1 MAFDP
6 TLPFE
11 EVDELEPINEEPIV
25 KPAAS
30 SFDIN
35 QPFEEVDESSIGTQA
50 SIPYQYD
57 KSRFRPKAKTPEEKE
72 VGTIEG
78 ITNAAKNA
86 FDSSRQAMDVIGGV
100 TPEEAK
106 NISKI
111 EYDKQS
117 RKLAPGYDEYQ
128 KAEGMDAVWAF
139 AKNPIE
145 VTSNIIAE
153 GLAGSLP
160 ALGAGLAA
168 GGVGAAAGSVFPV
181 IGTGVGFT
189 AGQVAGTF
197 AGSLATEYGGKILEE
212 MQNEGMDIQDPES
225 IQKFFA
231 NQTLVDAAK
240 DKALKRGVP
249 IAAFDAI
256 SAGIGGKLARLTG
269 KQFVTKTGEAAA
281 EVGVQAGLG
290 GGGEVAG
297 SLVAGDPIEGKAVFG
312 EIIGEAGP
320 GAAEIVTGR
329 IADRQAR
336 LKAQADAKVKAASE
350 LSTTLEENNA
360 PLTANV
366 IKSQTATSMEQ
377 DKLAADLEDQLDA
390 IQTAP
395 KAKPTKA
402 GKLPTDFLPV
412 ETPGATYGR
421 EEGIYDVFSGIRRKP
436 LDITQPAEPTA
447 QPPII
452 DATQEIIQQEGVRQE
467 PQDGTQVRPTAE
479 AIVSDSLQPPARG
492 EEEGQVIFGLQSVAD
507 NTATREQISA
517 LSEAGLVDI
526 VKGKPVIN
534 EDGAAILAQP
544 AAPAIVEQEPV
555 TTPALEEA
563 VTPAPIAEAP
573 VVSEEGGQVSEVTP
587 TPTIAEEPQVSPE
600 IQDIIQR
607 AESAATREEAS
618 QIGRDFAALDPSL
631 PPPPSAEYEI
641 VKAISD
647 KAGRRPYNADVLTE
661 ENITAAK
668 EAGLVTKT
676 KVPKL
681 TESGRNLVT
690 DGARVARDR
699 EMAIGDI
706 TDRVT
711 DQTVSAWDAKNDP
724 ASSAF
729 QARIATQQAAPTI
742 AEAAPVAIVPP
753 KVENVSS
760 IPTLEESK
768 KWDDLSAYQKP
779 IIESQETESLDLL
792 ASRVGVKRQGVS
804 DIKLQEKIITNTH
817 PDDIQDALVE
827 LKLSP
832 PAPVTEQAAPA
843 EAPAPEVA
851 PIQRNTRDET
861 YENLL
866 NAGSPAGK
874 NMVELTEKQITPA
887 IRKKLRSE
895 RDVQRNLPGRPEET
909 ASFYLKPKADVT
921 GNPSDRGW
929 ILKDK
934 RPDLIAR
941 STPALVEQKP
951 SKPLSVME
959 QANANFTKKYG
970 MTPDEARNKFLKEKK
985 LTSEKLNKLPLDKQK
1000 ELFEE
1005 YNSWKENLI
1014 TAQEPVGIA
1023 VGNRVKLG
1031 KSPQTYTIEEVI
1043 PQTAND
1049 KKFGEQ
1055 YYNVKNEKT
1064 GETQVVEK
1072 NDMKPVRAKGDV
1084 RLNPLGYDIADV
1096 VEDINQGKTDTPLR
1110 AVNQVIEEATEL
1122 RNRVAA
1128 ESTRR
1133 KQPRKMGKAAILE
1146 RIARERSA
1154 GNINEKTA
1162 KALTDFIN
1170 RVNEDAIWDTAI
1182 SIRAKGVSNFDF
1194 GDNLVTFFLNQD
1206 KGDLGASVG
1215 IHEFWHGL
1223 SRFLPDA
1230 EVEKINKDY
1239 TKELADY
1246 LKKNPWFL
1254 AFVGRYS
1261 LTPEQFEA
1269 YKKFNPE
1276 EAETKLTPVKD
1287 EQGNIVKYKIKF
1299 DKDNYRYIMLDEFI
1313 AEKMTDLVLG
1323 KQQEPNTFLGKL
1335 AKVLRE
1341 FIALIKASSGFD
1353 VYEKFYQA
1361 VTSTNG
1367 KLTLQR
1373 QSGVAPAM
1381 QIYEPLEYDY
1391 STRRMGADLKSITPI
1406 TPEEVTAFEK
1416 ASSNKVMAR
1425 NPELAVA
1432 AVRMKNGEITVD
1444 EYADLV
1450 DSIDPFTAKGP
1461 DPIPTKEKI
1470 QKYIAAD
1477 KTGQVMQPIESG
1489 KEVEFRIDIP
1499 TYNRSTAAGDTVY
1512 AVTAHEPVATDAK
1525 GVGKVISF
1533 VGVAKVNNPTFM
1545 TRSVSG
1551 KGAAIDIAT
1560 GAGKFPLAT
1569 VKGKYE
1575 PITELPADIND
1586 PNVWTEVG
1594 YNPIRSSYFV
1604 DVRTKNAVIG
1614 GDEAIMVGSRVFVK
1628 NPQMEARP
1636 KGLIGPE
1643 KRYMAVEAEPN
1654 IENAERID
1662 FDNAL
1667 QLVESLTGETGDAI
1681 KALAA
1686 SSQKL
1691 SAALQNIKVQT
1702 GSPSFD
1708 GSVIRIRRTDNTL
1721 QTKAH
1726 EVTHAILDKAIDEVP
1741 EFSKAIGKV
1750 RSEFLDAA
1758 DSNSRTYAGVS
1769 KETRI
1774 KMGIVEVIFSQAL
1787 SMYESFGKNRDVSF
1801 SKYFSDNLQFIARAS
1816 AGGRLG
1822 TYKITDQ
1829 DVRFAYA
1836 LTGKHEFLA
1845 AMMSDSEFR
1854 DLSKT
1859 LVPYKEPK
1867 QKSLFQKF
1875 IEAIKKIF
1883 GKKIAKEIP
1892 STQLDVTMRL
1902 IEDVINNEA
1911 YAPGPYTRQYG
1922 RSFQLQEM
1930 EAEPRTEQVAGRT
1943 DRGTDIITTPEGI
1956 IRQTN
1961 EVLRTKFFDGTTVSD
1976 ESTKNAWSYI
1986 ERLLD
1991 IESGNANELAGE
2003 INDVV
2008 DADTN
2013 SDSRMGASLLS
2024 VSLTNYAAKLAA
2036 QGDSRMLSYL
2046 VRRVNRMPVDKYAGG
2061 RSDAGRALRAAREYD
2076 IDGYAAI
2083 KVEQDAKTERT
2094 AAEIFG
2100 NNKPSKEQVDAVS
2113 GAIDAA
2119 DNATI
2124 GTPEEVASDVEKIEK
2139 RTKRNITKKLET
2151 LLKKGSL
2158 KEMIASI
2165 KNTPLEEQQAPGWI
2179 EKVIKGYL
2187 EQAGLTGDAAT
2198 TAAKLYDSILS
2209 ERFVAAKQKAF
2220 EETLGRSAP
2229 WNNYLS
2235 RNSRMAK
2242 DSLKK
2247 IQVAIRTG
2255 VLDPSKTIESVIAK
2269 ENGWDGFTKEQF
2281 EKIVQL
2287 DNIINNPDNDDVT
2300 RREAMSDLNKII
2312 VDAKLPV
2319 RFKDALGAYYVGN
2332 ALMGIPTVTVNIAS
2346 PIGFTVRNMMTDIG
2360 KYAFTDPARIPIAF
2374 ESFLDSM
2381 RSLYDQTSYA
2391 FKNQIYLN
2399 DVVEYLQGQNVLREL
2414 FDKGKKQ
2421 WANGEYAAGFVNMA
2435 VGMTQITGRVLSSLD
2450 QGAIAMLEN
2459 QNITRYAM
2467 EALAANTK
2475 GRVPKDKLKE
2485 FANMVLH
2492 TKRRVI
2498 AESIAS
2504 GMPRDRAGVLADL
2517 AVKSEVISALSSE
2530 GVNPMDVLDASINDA
2545 LLSVGRNKA
2554 ITIKGAE
2561 KENTNLSDE
2570 GMLSYLPI
2578 SFLQTIASGAARQGS
2593 GMQIFS
2599 KMLYGFA
2606 LVPARVFHNVAWFSP
2621 YGFIRLGVDKYKKS
2635 KGQDSPYAMSLQTDA
2650 QFKQRLTEAIAG
2662 SIVMLGL
2669 AALRAGSS
2677 DDEDDRQFRIV
2688 ITGNGPS
2695 ATTDRQYFDS
2705 WNKKWKPYSIH
2716 IVVGDTIIPINIGR
2730 GGEALFFPIML
2741 AGAMDD
2747 WEIKK
2752 KQNDTK
2758 KEPEDLSAMA
2768 SMLGS
2773 SFFALAQRGPYAA
2786 FTKPLFD
2793 ASKDGRVTEELAS
2806 QAGYFGKTFI
2816 PFLGTSV
2823 ARNITD
2829 FINDPVDRSS
2839 VEGAIYANTPIVGP
2853 WMGAKALNALGQPV
2867 RADDWGD
2874 KLFKLGVPVVFSF
2887 PKNTPMNELNELI
2900 LKQGSGPSIPTRTNA
2915 QKRFGDILTDDEF
2928 ESYVREYG
2936 KVMSDRMFKN
2946 RSKLER
2952 MKPSDY
2958 DDELEKYAR
2967 GYSAG
2972 DFKVK
2977 GASDMAVQAVK
2988 RMRQ

>member
-57 KSRFRPKAKTPEEKE
+57 KSRFRPKGATALGAKPKVEEE
-72 VGTIEG
+72 SV
-78 ITNAAKNA
+78 
-86 FDSSRQAMDVIGGV
+86 FRQALDIPVNIARGGV
-100 TPEEAK
+100 QGIKMMTDILGADNPVSKSLSGVEGYMADLLSAQAK
-106 NISKI
+106 EDQTEIARI
-111 EYDKQS
+111 MQDAEDKGFGEQVKAGIKAFS
-117 RKLAPGYDEYQ
+117 IAPVDTLSQALGTMAPVLA
-128 KAEGMDAVWAF
+128 
-139 AKNPIE
+139 
-145 VTSNIIAE
+145 T
-153 GLAGSLP
+153 GLAGSAAKLGSLGIR
-160 ALGAGLAA
+160 AVQTGVGAGMGAGMTKGNIYSEVKDELVKAGIGEQEAEKAAVDAQSYGGKNLDQILLGAGLGAA
-168 GGVGAAAGSVFPV
+168 STIGAESIITRMLTKQGTAPTAGMVSRVLKGGITEAIPETAQAAQEQLATNIALQREGFDVPTMRGVVSAGTMEGIAGAAMGGV
-181 IGTGVGFT
+181 VG
-189 AGQVAGTF
+189 G
-197 AGSLATEYGGKILEE
+197 LERPSP
-212 MQNEGMDIQDPES
+212 IK
-225 IQKFFA
+225 QK
-231 NQTLVDAAK
+231 TL
-240 DKALKRGVP
+240 
-249 IAAFDAI
+249 
-256 SAGIGGKLARLTG
+256 T
-269 KQFVTKTGEAAA
+269 
-281 EVGVQAGLG
+281 
-290 GGGEVAG
+290 
-297 SLVAGDPIEGKAVFG
+297 
-312 EIIGEAGP
+312 
-320 GAAEIVTGR
+320 
-329 IADRQAR
+329 
-336 LKAQADAKVKAASE
+336 
-350 LSTTLEENNA
+350 EENFEATNDIARKVAENGA
-360 PLTANV
+360 PLTASV
-366 IKSQTATSMEQ
+366 LQ
-377 DKLAADLEDQLDA
+377 DKSSSILRQDELARQLDEQLEAVKTTEAPPTA
-390 IQTAP
+390 IPTKDDYVARYSAIAQVAPEELTRAEQSFTSELATAATEEARANAQNALEAIKEVKATRVAAP
-395 KAKPTKA
+395 EAKPAKA

-447 QPPII
+447 QPIPT

-467 PQDGTQVRPTAE
+467 PQDGTQVETEE
-479 AIVSDSLQPPARG
+479 AGVSGGLQPPARG
-492 EEEGQVIFGLQSVAD
+492 EEEGQVIFGLRSVAD

-573 VVSEEGGQVSEVTP
+573 VVSEEGAQVSEITP

-600 IQDIIQR
+600 IENLIQR

-647 KAGRRPYNADVLTE
+647 KAGRRPYNADALTE

-681 TESGRNLVT
+681 TESGRSLVT
-690 DGARVARDR
+690 DGDRVARDR

-729 QARIATQQAAPTI
+729 QARIATQQAEPTI
-742 AEAAPVAIVPP
+742 A
-753 KVENVSS
+753 
-760 IPTLEESK
+760 PT
-768 KWDDLSAYQKP
+768 
-779 IIESQETESLDLL
+779 
-792 ASRVGVKRQGVS
+792 
-804 DIKLQEKIITNTH
+804 
-817 PDDIQDALVE
+817 
-827 LKLSP
+827 
-832 PAPVTEQAAPA
+832 APVTEPVVEPSRTGITEPAITAEEQVVTEREAAPTEAVTTPTTGNPFEFFSIRNTEKSPQLGSRFGQDIEPSGKYMVESTPSASQNLDSRFEKGTVRFENPLVVEFGGGYGDSSNWKNILSNQYGGKTGAELSQAIRDAGYDGIVTIEPSKGPNRPAYTSEIVDIRSFKPKAQSVEAAPA

-851 PIQRNTRDET
+851 PASDIKSISDS
-861 YENLL
+861 L
-866 NAGSPAGK
+866 
-874 NMVELTEKQITPA
+874 IT
-887 IRKKLRSE
+887 
-895 RDVQRNLPGRPEET
+895 GRVGRL
-909 ASFYLKPKADVT
+909 Y
-921 GNPSDRGW
+921 
-929 ILKDK
+929 
-934 RPDLIAR
+934 
-941 STPALVEQKP
+941 
-951 SKPLSVME
+951 E
-959 QANANFTKKYG
+959 QANQVSGGRGTSVGSGGVREQIEAASLVEMRKAIDNGASLQDAASLAKASSREMIKSHNAKRKGDVNWQINENYSDSQIDQTASDILDVQEGRAEIGTKGYIVSKQTT
-970 MTPDEARNKFLKEKK
+970 TP
-985 LTSEKLNKLPLDKQK
+985 
-1000 ELFEE
+1000 
-1005 YNSWKENLI
+1005 
-1014 TAQEPVGIA
+1014 AQPEGIA

-1043 PQTAND
+1043 PQSAND

-1072 NDMKPVRAKGDV
+1072 NDMKPVSSRRRKMASEPDPLPENERYGQVKLNQRIQRYFGGKIPDRVYVVDDAVDKEKKYQAAYYPDLGILIVNNAYIKKNANVGDIIAHELGHYAFGDKKFKAAFDNFYNSLSPEDKAKIDK
-1084 RLNPLGYDIADV
+1084 I
-1096 VEDINQGKTDTPLR
+1096 VEESYNEETEESQ
-1110 AVNQVIEEATEL
+1110 IEESKVIAFTSYTIV
-1122 RNRVAA
+1122 NPQ
-1128 ESTRR
+1128 RR
-1133 KQPRKMGKAAILE
+1133 SLWNAVLDALKAFA
-1146 RIARERSA
+1146 
-1154 GNINEKTA
+1154 
-1162 KALTDFIN
+1162 
-1170 RVNEDAIWDTAI
+1170 
-1182 SIRAKGVSNFDF
+1182 
-1194 GDNLVTFFLNQD
+1194 
-1206 KGDLGASVG
+1206 
-1215 IHEFWHGL
+1215 
-1223 SRFLPDA
+1223 
-1230 EVEKINKDY
+1230 
-1239 TKELADY
+1239 
-1246 LKKNPWFL
+1246 
-1254 AFVGRYS
+1254 
-1261 LTPEQFEA
+1261 
-1269 YKKFNPE
+1269 
-1276 EAETKLTPVKD
+1276 
-1287 EQGNIVKYKIKF
+1287 
-1299 DKDNYRYIMLDEFI
+1299 
-1313 AEKMTDLVLG
+1313 
-1323 KQQEPNTFLGKL
+1323 
-1335 AKVLRE
+1335 
-1341 FIALIKASSGFD
+1341 
-1353 VYEKFYQA
+1353 
-1361 VTSTNG
+1361 
-1367 KLTLQR
+1367 
-1373 QSGVAPAM
+1373 
-1381 QIYEPLEYDY
+1381 
-1391 STRRMGADLKSITPI
+1391 
-1406 TPEEVTAFEK
+1406 
-1416 ASSNKVMAR
+1416 NKV
-1425 NPELAVA
+1425 
-1432 AVRMKNGEITVD
+1432 
-1444 EYADLV
+1444 
-1450 DSIDPFTAKGP
+1450 
-1461 DPIPTKEKI
+1461 
-1470 QKYIAAD
+1470 
-1477 KTGQVMQPIESG
+1477 
-1489 KEVEFRIDIP
+1489 
-1499 TYNRSTAAGDTVY
+1499 
-1512 AVTAHEPVATDAK
+1512 
-1525 GVGKVISF
+1525 
-1533 VGVAKVNNPTFM
+1533 
-1545 TRSVSG
+1545 
-1551 KGAAIDIAT
+1551 
-1560 GAGKFPLAT
+1560 
-1569 VKGKYE
+1569 
-1575 PITELPADIND
+1575 
-1586 PNVWTEVG
+1586 
-1594 YNPIRSSYFV
+1594 
-1604 DVRTKNAVIG
+1604 
-1614 GDEAIMVGSRVFVK
+1614 
-1628 NPQMEARP
+1628 
-1636 KGLIGPE
+1636 
-1643 KRYMAVEAEPN
+1643 
-1654 IENAERID
+1654 
-1662 FDNAL
+1662 
-1667 QLVESLTGETGDAI
+1667 
-1681 KALAA
+1681 
-1686 SSQKL
+1686 
-1691 SAALQNIKVQT
+1691 
-1702 GSPSFD
+1702 
-1708 GSVIRIRRTDNTL
+1708 
-1721 QTKAH
+1721 
-1726 EVTHAILDKAIDEVP
+1726 
-1741 EFSKAIGKV
+1741 
-1750 RSEFLDAA
+1750 
-1758 DSNSRTYAGVS
+1758 
-1769 KETRI
+1769 
-1774 KMGIVEVIFSQAL
+1774 
-1787 SMYESFGKNRDVSF
+1787 FGKNF
-1801 SKYFSDNLQFIARAS
+1801 QMSDPNRTALAILSTAKR
-1816 AGGRLG
+1816 
-1822 TYKITDQ
+1822 
-1829 DVRFAYA
+1829 RFAA
-1836 LTGKHEFLA
+1836 GEEIVREGEVEGPR
-1845 AMMSDSEFR
+1845 MMA
-1854 DLSKT
+1854 
-1859 LVPYKEPK
+1859 V
-1867 QKSLFQKF
+1867 
-1875 IEAIKKIF
+1875 
-1883 GKKIAKEIP
+1883 
-1892 STQLDVTMRL
+1892 
-1902 IEDVINNEA
+1902 
-1911 YAPGPYTRQYG
+1911 
-1922 RSFQLQEM
+1922 

-1943 DRGTDIITTPEGI
+1943 DRGTPIITTPVGI
-1956 IRQTN
+1956 IKQTN
-1961 EVLRTKFFDGTTVSD
+1961 EVLRKNFFDGTTVSD
-1976 ESTKNAWSYI
+1976 EATKNAWLYI
-1986 ERLLD
+1986 SRLLD
-1991 IESGNANELAGE
+1991 IKSGEANNLAGQ
-2003 INDVV
+2003 INDLV
-2008 DADTN
+2008 DVETN
-2013 SDSRMGASLLS
+2013 SDSRMGASLFS
-2024 VSLTNYAAKLAA
+2024 VSLANYSAKLAA
-2036 QGDSRMLSYL
+2036 LGDSTMLSFL
-2046 VRRVNRMPVDKYAGG
+2046 VRRINRMPVDNRAGG
-2061 RSDAGRALRAAREYD
+2061 RKEAGEALRAAREYD
-2076 IDGYAAI
+2076 IDGYGAL
-2083 KVEQDAKTERT
+2083 KVEQKAKRDRT
-2094 AAEIFG
+2094 AAEIFARG
-2100 NNKPSKEQVDAVS
+2100 NPTKEQVDAVS
-2113 GAIDAA
+2113 DAIDAA

-2165 KNTPLEEQQAPGWI
+2165 KNTPLEEQQTPGWI

-2381 RSLYDQTSYA
+2381 RSWYDQTSYA

-2475 GRVPKDKLKE
+2475 GKIPKDKLKE

-2530 GVNPMDVLDASINDA
+2530 GISPIDTLDASINDA

-2561 KENTNLSDE
+2561 NETTNLSDE

-2621 YGFIRLGVDKYKKS
+2621 YGFVRLWVDNMKKN

-2900 LKQGSGPSIPTRTNA
+2900 LKQGGGPSIPTRTNA

>member
-1 MAFDP
+1 MVGASVVQTMPDGKV
-6 TLPFE
+6 
-11 EVDELEPINEEPIV
+11 EVRL
-25 KPAAS
+25 
-30 SFDIN
+30 
-35 QPFEEVDESSIGTQA
+35 QQ
-50 SIPYQYD
+50 
-57 KSRFRPKAKTPEEKE
+57 
-72 VGTIEG
+72 
-78 ITNAAKNA
+78 
-86 FDSSRQAMDVIGGV
+86 GGYA
-100 TPEEAK
+100 T
-106 NISKI
+106 
-111 EYDKQS
+111 
-117 RKLAPGYDEYQ
+117 LAPNE
-128 KAEGMDAVWAF
+128 
-139 AKNPIE
+139 IE
-145 VTSNIIAE
+145 
-153 GLAGSLP
+153 
-160 ALGAGLAA
+160 
-168 GGVGAAAGSVFPV
+168 SV
-181 IGTGVGFT
+181 
-189 AGQVAGTF
+189 
-197 AGSLATEYGGKILEE
+197 
-212 MQNEGMDIQDPES
+212 
-225 IQKFFA
+225 
-231 NQTLVDAAK
+231 
-240 DKALKRGVP
+240 R
-249 IAAFDAI
+249 
-256 SAGIGGKLARLTG
+256 
-269 KQFVTKTGEAAA
+269 
-281 EVGVQAGLG
+281 
-290 GGGEVAG
+290 
-297 SLVAGDPIEGKAVFG
+297 
-312 EIIGEAGP
+312 
-320 GAAEIVTGR
+320 
-329 IADRQAR
+329 
-336 LKAQADAKVKAASE
+336 KAQ
-350 LSTTLEENNA
+350 
-360 PLTANV
+360 
-366 IKSQTATSMEQ
+366 
-377 DKLAADLEDQLDA
+377 
-390 IQTAP
+390 
-395 KAKPTKA
+395 PT
-402 GKLPTDFLPV
+402 
-412 ETPGATYGR
+412 
-421 EEGIYDVFSGIRRKP
+421 
-436 LDITQPAEPTA
+436 
-447 QPPII
+447 
-452 DATQEIIQQEGVRQE
+452 
-467 PQDGTQVRPTAE
+467 
-479 AIVSDSLQPPARG
+479 
-492 EEEGQVIFGLQSVAD
+492 
-507 NTATREQISA
+507 
-517 LSEAGLVDI
+517 
-526 VKGKPVIN
+526 
-534 EDGAAILAQP
+534 
-544 AAPAIVEQEPV
+544 
-555 TTPALEEA
+555 
-563 VTPAPIAEAP
+563 
-573 VVSEEGGQVSEVTP
+573 
-587 TPTIAEEPQVSPE
+587 
-600 IQDIIQR
+600 
-607 AESAATREEAS
+607 
-618 QIGRDFAALDPSL
+618 
-631 PPPPSAEYEI
+631 
-641 VKAISD
+641 
-647 KAGRRPYNADVLTE
+647 
-661 ENITAAK
+661 
-668 EAGLVTKT
+668 
-676 KVPKL
+676 
-681 TESGRNLVT
+681 
-690 DGARVARDR
+690 
-699 EMAIGDI
+699 
-706 TDRVT
+706 
-711 DQTVSAWDAKNDP
+711 
-724 ASSAF
+724 
-729 QARIATQQAAPTI
+729 
-742 AEAAPVAIVPP
+742 
-753 KVENVSS
+753 
-760 IPTLEESK
+760 
-768 KWDDLSAYQKP
+768 
-779 IIESQETESLDLL
+779 
-792 ASRVGVKRQGVS
+792 
-804 DIKLQEKIITNTH
+804 
-817 PDDIQDALVE
+817 
-827 LKLSP
+827 
-832 PAPVTEQAAPA
+832 PAPVTEQVAPA

-851 PIQRNTRDET
+851 KPTGGVDYYKQLGEQDALDTNRKKKRSVPQNFKLA
-861 YENLL
+861 YENGWS
-866 NAGSPAGK
+866 AAKRKAREEAP
-874 NMVELTEKQITPA
+874 TPA
-887 IRKKLRSE
+887 VSE
-895 RDVQRNLPGRPEET
+895 TIT
-909 ASFYLKPKADVT
+909 APAE
-921 GNPSDRGW
+921 
-929 ILKDK
+929 
-934 RPDLIAR
+934 AA
-941 STPALVEQKP
+941 TPAQP
-951 SKPLSVME
+951 
-959 QANANFTKKYG
+959 A
-970 MTPDEARNKFLKEKK
+970 
-985 LTSEKLNKLPLDKQK
+985 
-1000 ELFEE
+1000 
-1005 YNSWKENLI
+1005 
-1014 TAQEPVGIA
+1014 GIA
-1023 VGNRVKLG
+1023 VGNRVQLG
-1031 KSPQTYTIEEVI
+1031 NSPQTYIVEEVI
-1043 PQTAND
+1043 PQTESEKANKD
-1049 KKFGEQ
+1049 Q
-1055 YYNVKNEKT
+1055 YYSVRSERKNRD
-1064 GETQVVEK
+1064 GEYDVQAVLRK
-1072 NDMKPVRAKGDV
+1072 DMKLVGGKAKGDK
-1084 RLNPLGYDIADV
+1084 RYNPLGYDITEA
-1096 VEDINQGKTDTPLR
+1096 VEDIKAGNTDTPLR

-1122 RNRVAA
+1122 RNRVSA
-1128 ESTRR
+1128 ESARR

-1239 TKELADY
+1239 TKELAGY
-1246 LKKNPWFL
+1246 LKENPWFL

-1269 YKKFNPE
+1269 YKKFNPK

-1287 EQGNIVKYKIKF
+1287 DQGNIVKYNIKF

-1341 FIALIKASSGFD
+1341 FMALIKARLGID
-1353 VYEKFYQA
+1353 AYEKFYQA

-1381 QIYEPLEYDY
+1381 QIYEPVEYDY
-1391 STRRMGADLKSITPI
+1391 STRRMELQTQDARFAELEARAKAGDKEAEAEAQKMVDEAAKEAGYDSENLLFHGTTHIFNVFKKDRANIQNDLGKGYYFTNTGNDAQVNYAGEGPDLTNRIERLAEQLESNEEIPREEAISKAKEILSGNEQRIINAYLKLDNPFIIGRPNETFLDYNENFDPETEEYGEPSGKLLEFIENFREVASKYDGA
-1406 TPEEVTAFEK
+1406 TPEEGVQKLMEAAIGYDGLGASEIIK
-1416 ASSNKVMAR
+1416 ILKEDGSGIIYAEDSNGDLASSEIIREAIEATGFDGIVDTLVNQKFGSQKRIGKAMAGM
-1425 NPELAVA
+1425 EQGTVHTVA
-1432 AVRMKNGEITVD
+1432 FNSNQIKSSA
-1444 EYADLV
+1444 
-1450 DSIDPFTAKGP
+1450 PFTYDDAGALIPLSERFQPTSP
-1461 DPIPTKEKI
+1461 D
-1470 QKYIAAD
+1470 
-1477 KTGQVMQPIESG
+1477 
-1489 KEVEFRIDIP
+1489 
-1499 TYNRSTAAGDTVY
+1499 
-1512 AVTAHEPVATDAK
+1512 
-1525 GVGKVISF
+1525 
-1533 VGVAKVNNPTFM
+1533 
-1545 TRSVSG
+1545 
-1551 KGAAIDIAT
+1551 
-1560 GAGKFPLAT
+1560 
-1569 VKGKYE
+1569 
-1575 PITELPADIND
+1575 
-1586 PNVWTEVG
+1586 
-1594 YNPIRSSYFV
+1594 IR
-1604 DVRTKNAVIG
+1604 
-1614 GDEAIMVGSRVFVK
+1614 M
-1628 NPQMEARP
+1628 
-1636 KGLIGPE
+1636 
-1643 KRYMAVEAEPN
+1643 MAVEAEPN

-1667 QLVESLTGETGDAI
+1667 QLAESLTGETGDAI

-1750 RSEFLDAA
+1750 RSEFFDAT
-1758 DSNSRTYAGVS
+1758 DSKSRIYAGTT

-1774 KMGIVEVIFSQAL
+1774 KMGIVDVIFSQAL

-1801 SKYFSDNLQFIARAS
+1801 SKYFSDNLQFIAKAS

-1836 LTGKHEFLA
+1836 LTGNHEFLA

-1883 GKKIAKEIP
+1883 GKKIAEEIP

-1943 DRGTDIITTPEGI
+1943 DRGTPIITTPVGI
-1956 IRQTN
+1956 IKQTN
-1961 EVLRTKFFDGTTVSD
+1961 EVLRKNFFDGTTVSD
-1976 ESTKNAWSYI
+1976 EATKKAWEYI

-1991 IESGNANELAGE
+1991 IKSGEANNLAGQ
-2003 INDVV
+2003 INDLV
-2008 DADTN
+2008 DVETN
-2013 SDSRMGASLLS
+2013 SDSRMGASLFS
-2024 VSLTNYAAKLAA
+2024 VSLANYSAKLAA
-2036 QGDSRMLSYL
+2036 LGDDTMRSFL
-2046 VRRVNRMPVDKYAGG
+2046 VRRINRMPVDNRAGG
-2061 RSDAGRALRAAREYD
+2061 RKEAGEALRAAREYD
-2076 IDGYAAI
+2076 IDGYGAL
-2083 KVEQDAKTERT
+2083 KVEQKAKRDRT
-2094 AAEIFG
+2094 AAEIFARG
-2100 NNKPSKEQVDAVS
+2100 NPTKEQVDAVS
-2113 GAIDAA
+2113 DAIDAA

-2124 GTPEEVASDVEKIEK
+2124 GTPEEVASDVEKVEK

-2209 ERFVAAKQKAF
+2209 ERFVEAKQKAF

-2281 EKIVQL
+2281 ERIVQL

-2561 KENTNLSDE
+2561 NETTNLSDE

-2621 YGFIRLGVDKYKKS
+2621 YGFIS
-2635 KGQDSPYAMSLQTDA
+2635 K
-2650 QFKQRLTEAIAG
+2650 
-2662 SIVMLGL
+2662 
-2669 AALRAGSS
+2669 
-2677 DDEDDRQFRIV
+2677 
-2688 ITGNGPS
+2688 
-2695 ATTDRQYFDS
+2695 
-2705 WNKKWKPYSIH
+2705 NK
-2716 IVVGDTIIPINIGR
+2716 
-2730 GGEALFFPIML
+2730 
-2741 AGAMDD
+2741 
-2747 WEIKK
+2747 
-2752 KQNDTK
+2752 
-2758 KEPEDLSAMA
+2758 
-2768 SMLGS
+2768 
-2773 SFFALAQRGPYAA
+2773 
-2786 FTKPLFD
+2786 
-2793 ASKDGRVTEELAS
+2793 
-2806 QAGYFGKTFI
+2806 
-2816 PFLGTSV
+2816 
-2823 ARNITD
+2823 
-2829 FINDPVDRSS
+2829 
-2839 VEGAIYANTPIVGP
+2839 
-2853 WMGAKALNALGQPV
+2853 
-2867 RADDWGD
+2867 
-2874 KLFKLGVPVVFSF
+2874 
-2887 PKNTPMNELNELI
+2887 
-2900 LKQGSGPSIPTRTNA
+2900 
-2915 QKRFGDILTDDEF
+2915 
-2928 ESYVREYG
+2928 
-2936 KVMSDRMFKN
+2936 
-2946 RSKLER
+2946 
-2952 MKPSDY
+2952 
-2958 DDELEKYAR
+2958 
-2967 GYSAG
+2967 
-2972 DFKVK
+2972 
-2977 GASDMAVQAVK
+2977 
-2988 RMRQ
+2988 

>member
-1 MAFDP
+1 MPITFLD
-6 TLPFE
+6 E
-11 EVDELEPINEEPIV
+11 EEDIEPIV
-25 KPAAS
+25 PPTKRKITFLDEEDDEVMQPAP
-30 SFDIN
+30 SF
-35 QPFEEVDESSIGTQA
+35 
-50 SIPYQYD
+50 IPYQYD

-225 IQKFFA
+225 IQKFFS

-256 SAGIGGKLARLTG
+256 SAGIGGKLGRVIG

-281 EVGVQAGLG
+281 ELGVQAGLG

-447 QPPII
+447 QPPIT
-452 DATQEIIQQEGVRQE
+452 DATQEIIQQEGVRPE

-492 EEEGQVIFGLQSVAD
+492 EEEGQVIFGLRSVAD

-573 VVSEEGGQVSEVTP
+573 IVSEEGGQVSEIT
-587 TPTIAEEPQVSPE
+587 TAPTIGEEPQVSPE
-600 IQDIIQR
+600 IENLIQR
-607 AESAATREEAS
+607 AESATTREEAS

-631 PPPPSAEYEI
+631 PPPPSAEYDI

-647 KAGRRPYNADVLTE
+647 KANRRPYNADALTE

-681 TESGRNLVT
+681 TESGRSLVT

-699 EMAIGDI
+699 EIAIGDI

-724 ASSAF
+724 VSSAF

-742 AEAAPVAIVPP
+742 AEPAPV
-753 KVENVSS
+753 E
-760 IPTLEESK
+760 
-768 KWDDLSAYQKP
+768 P
-779 IIESQETESLDLL
+779 IT
-792 ASRVGVKRQGVS
+792 
-804 DIKLQEKIITNTH
+804 
-817 PDDIQDALVE
+817 
-827 LKLSP
+827 

-851 PIQRNTRDET
+851 PASDIKSISDSLITGRVGRI
-861 YENLL
+861 YEQANQVSGGRGTSVGSGGVREQIEAASLVEMRKAIADGASL
-866 NAGSPAGK
+866 QDAASLAKASSREMIKSHNAKRKGDVNWQINENYSDSQIDRTASDILDVQEGK
-874 NMVELTEKQITPA
+874 AEIGAKGYIVSKQTTTPA
-887 IRKKLRSE
+887 VSE
-895 RDVQRNLPGRPEET
+895 TITEPAAAPAQPTGISVPPIVGEMISAARQSAQEMQSKVSNVKIGPIEGGVETFTFDFDGQTYRGELNGRNRDLVIGASPESDSAIATRVLIDNAATPIQPPAVSET
-909 ASFYLKPKADVT
+909 IT
-921 GNPSDRGW
+921 E
-929 ILKDK
+929 
-934 RPDLIAR
+934 
-941 STPALVEQKP
+941 PALVEQKP

-1023 VGNRVKLG
+1023 VGNRIKLG

-1043 PQTAND
+1043 PQSAND

-1072 NDMKPVRAKGDV
+1072 NDIKPVKSKGDV
-1084 RLNPLGYDIADV
+1084 RLNPLGYDIADA
-1096 VEDINQGKTDTPLR
+1096 VEDIKAGKTDTPLR

-1122 RNRVAA
+1122 RNRVAT
-1128 ESTRR
+1128 ESARR

-1239 TKELADY
+1239 TKELAGY
-1246 LKKNPWFL
+1246 LKENPWFL

-1269 YKKFNPE
+1269 YKKFNPK

-1287 EQGNIVKYKIKF
+1287 DQGNIVKYNIKF

-1391 STRRMGADLKSITPI
+1391 STRRMELQTQDARFAELEARAKAGDKEAEAEAQRMVDEAARAGGYDSENLLFHGTTHIFNVFKKDRANIENDLGKGYYFTNTENDAQVNYAGEGPDLTNRIERLAEQLESNEEIPREEAISKAKEILSGGEQKIINAYLKLDNPFVIGSPNETFLDYNENYDPETEEYGEPSGKLLEFIENFREVASKYDGA
-1406 TPEEVTAFEK
+1406 TPEEGVQKLMEAAIGYDGLGASEIIK
-1416 ASSNKVMAR
+1416 ILKEDGSGIMYAEDSNGDLASSEIIREAIEATGFDGIVDTLVNQKFGSQKRIGKAMAGM
-1425 NPELAVA
+1425 EQGTVHTVA
-1432 AVRMKNGEITVD
+1432 FNSNQIKSSA
-1444 EYADLV
+1444 
-1450 DSIDPFTAKGP
+1450 PFTYDDAGALIPLSERFQSSEP
-1461 DPIPTKEKI
+1461 D
-1470 QKYIAAD
+1470 
-1477 KTGQVMQPIESG
+1477 
-1489 KEVEFRIDIP
+1489 
-1499 TYNRSTAAGDTVY
+1499 
-1512 AVTAHEPVATDAK
+1512 
-1525 GVGKVISF
+1525 
-1533 VGVAKVNNPTFM
+1533 
-1545 TRSVSG
+1545 
-1551 KGAAIDIAT
+1551 
-1560 GAGKFPLAT
+1560 
-1569 VKGKYE
+1569 
-1575 PITELPADIND
+1575 
-1586 PNVWTEVG
+1586 
-1594 YNPIRSSYFV
+1594 IR
-1604 DVRTKNAVIG
+1604 R
-1614 GDEAIMVGSRVFVK
+1614 
-1628 NPQMEARP
+1628 
-1636 KGLIGPE
+1636 
-1643 KRYMAVEAEPN
+1643 MAV
-1654 IENAERID
+1654 
-1662 FDNAL
+1662 
-1667 QLVESLTGETGDAI
+1667 
-1681 KALAA
+1681 
-1686 SSQKL
+1686 
-1691 SAALQNIKVQT
+1691 
-1702 GSPSFD
+1702 
-1708 GSVIRIRRTDNTL
+1708 
-1721 QTKAH
+1721 
-1726 EVTHAILDKAIDEVP
+1726 
-1741 EFSKAIGKV
+1741 
-1750 RSEFLDAA
+1750 
-1758 DSNSRTYAGVS
+1758 
-1769 KETRI
+1769 
-1774 KMGIVEVIFSQAL
+1774 
-1787 SMYESFGKNRDVSF
+1787 
-1801 SKYFSDNLQFIARAS
+1801 
-1816 AGGRLG
+1816 
-1822 TYKITDQ
+1822 
-1829 DVRFAYA
+1829 
-1836 LTGKHEFLA
+1836 
-1845 AMMSDSEFR
+1845 
-1854 DLSKT
+1854 
-1859 LVPYKEPK
+1859 
-1867 QKSLFQKF
+1867 
-1875 IEAIKKIF
+1875 
-1883 GKKIAKEIP
+1883 
-1892 STQLDVTMRL
+1892 
-1902 IEDVINNEA
+1902 
-1911 YAPGPYTRQYG
+1911 
-1922 RSFQLQEM
+1922 

-1943 DRGTDIITTPEGI
+1943 DRGTDIITTPVGI
-1956 IRQTN
+1956 IKQTN
-1961 EVLRTKFFDGTTVSD
+1961 EVLRKNFFDGTTVSD
-1976 ESTKNAWSYI
+1976 ETTKKAWEYI
-1986 ERLLD
+1986 ERSLD
-1991 IESGNANELAGE
+1991 IESGKATELAGQ
-2003 INDVV
+2003 INNVV
-2008 DADTN
+2008 DAETN
-2013 SDSRMGASLLS
+2013 SKARMGASLFHA
-2024 VSLTNYAAKLAA
+2024 SLANYAAKLAA
-2036 QGDSRMLSYL
+2036 LGDDTMLSFL
-2046 VRRVNRMPVDKYAGG
+2046 VRRINKMPLDNRPGAMSDYARG
-2061 RSDAGRALRAAREYD
+2061 LRGAREYD
-2076 IDGYAAI
+2076 IDGYGAL
-2083 KVEQDAKTERT
+2083 KVEQQAKRDRT
-2094 AAEIFG
+2094 AAEIFARG
-2100 NNKPSKEQVDAVS
+2100 NPTEQQVKAVS
-2113 GAIDAA
+2113 DAIDAA

-2124 GTPEEVASDVEKIEK
+2124 GTPDEVASDVEQIEK

-2165 KNTPLEEQQAPGWI
+2165 KNTPLEEQQSPGWI

-2198 TAAKLYDSILS
+2198 TAAKLYDSILT

-2220 EETLGRSAP
+2220 EETLKRSAP

-2255 VLDPSKTIESVIAK
+2255 VLDPSQTIESVIAK

-2300 RREAMSDLNKII
+2300 RREAMSELNKVI

-2332 ALMGIPTVTVNIAS
+2332 ALMGIPTGLVNLVS
-2346 PIGFTVRNMMTDIG
+2346 PAGFAIRNMMTDIG
-2360 KYAFTDPARIPIAF
+2360 RYAFTDPARIPLAF

-2381 RSLYDQTSYA
+2381 RSWYDQTSYA

-2467 EALAANTK
+2467 EALAGNTK
-2475 GRVPKDKLKE
+2475 GKIPKDKLKE

-2498 AESIAS
+2498 AESVAS

-2517 AVKSEVISALSSE
+2517 AVKSEIIAALATTKMGPAS
-2530 GVNPMDVLDASINDA
+2530 VLDAAINDA

-2561 KENTNLSDE
+2561 QERKNLRDE
-2570 GMLSYLPI
+2570 GII
-2578 SFLQTIASGAARQGS
+2578 SFYPIGILEGISEYAGRQGS
-2593 GMQIFS
+2593 GMQIFA

-2621 YGFIRLGVDKYKKS
+2621 YGFVRLWVDNMKKN
-2635 KGQDSPYAMSLQTDA
+2635 KGQDSPYAMSLQTDV
-2650 QFKQRLTEAIAG
+2650 QYKQRLTEAIAG

-2669 AALRAGSS
+2669 FALRAGSS
-2677 DDEDDRQFRIV
+2677 DDEDDKQFKIV

-2695 ATTDRQYFDS
+2695 ATTDRQYYDS

-2716 IVVGDTIIPINIGR
+2716 IVIGDTIIPINIGR

-2758 KEPEDLSAMA
+2758 KSPEDLNMMA

-2773 SFFALAQRGPYAA
+2773 SFFALLQRGPYAA
-2786 FTKPLFD
+2786 FTKQLVD

-2806 QAGYFGKTFI
+2806 QVGYFGKTFV
-2816 PFLGTSV
+2816 PLLGTSV

-2900 LKQGSGPSIPTRTNA
+2900 LKQGSGPTFPTRTNA

-2946 RSKLER
+2946 RTKLER